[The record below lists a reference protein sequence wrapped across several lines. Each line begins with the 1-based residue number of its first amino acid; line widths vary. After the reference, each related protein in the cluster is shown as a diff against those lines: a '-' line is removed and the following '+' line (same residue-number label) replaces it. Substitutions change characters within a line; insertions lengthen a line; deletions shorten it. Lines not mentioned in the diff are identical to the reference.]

1 MARRAKKINTQV
13 CVCESWA
20 SAATAR
26 PPKPGTK
33 TVFPRFTNSR
43 HEMFSRGVNTPPERD
58 LKTCVCTSLRERVT
72 CMCGDIG
79 SSSGSLPLLLPTS
92 PHIQVTRSRSDVHTQ
107 VFRSLSRGV
116 FTPLENIS
124 CLEFVNRRNTVLTEP
139 YPGGLCV
146 CVALFYY

>member
-1 MARRAKKINTQV
+1 VPKKSTHR

-72 CMCGDIG
+72 CMCGNIG